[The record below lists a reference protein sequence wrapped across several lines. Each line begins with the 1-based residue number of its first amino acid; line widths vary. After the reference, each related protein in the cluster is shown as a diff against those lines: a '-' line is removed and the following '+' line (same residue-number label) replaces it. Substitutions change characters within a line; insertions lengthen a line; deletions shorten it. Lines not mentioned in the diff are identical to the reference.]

1 LVVCAKQH
9 HQLAVAAYI
18 LKSTIVSGIT
28 EELYYSYLRYWC
40 ATHVLQTQYTIQII
54 RCNNPSCC
62 TPWRSNYIQVFP
74 HRFLPPPVPFNR
86 SSRGVKM
93 AEIESSSAA
102 TNPISPFYGNLF
114 QRIQFHGIVI
124 NRTHND
130 LLPFD
135 ACCPSLQIKLP
146 SRICS
151 ICKQYLP
158 SSIRLRNHYKIH
170 QQQYASNFLDYNNNK
185 EEDFLDDNDL
195 NDPYDMSIRQIKPVQ
210 TGVCLFTDMIEWLRS
225 DFEDDPIVDT
235 KAKSIAATAS
245 AMIRKDK
252 QMAAAQATTTTTTT
266 TVQENTSIAMK
277 TRSKTVTKEQ
287 VTTTIDDTQTTT
299 TTATESQCLVDVQTE
314 NGSMLDAMEQ
324 LAMIDD
330 GASSIGNAPS
340 QQSWDDI
347 EDLIEKI

>member
-1 LVVCAKQH
+1 MF
-9 HQLAVAAYI
+9 
-18 LKSTIVSGIT
+18 
-28 EELYYSYLRYWC
+28 RYWC

-54 RCNNPSCC
+54 RCNNSSCC

-93 AEIESSSAA
+93 AEIESSSA
-102 TNPISPFYGNLF
+102 TINPISPFYGNLF

-151 ICKQYLP
+151 ICKQYIP
-158 SSIRLRNHYKIH
+158 SAIRLRNHYKIH

-195 NDPYDMSIRQIKPVQ
+195 NDPYEMSMIQIQPTQ
-210 TGVCLFTDMIEWLRS
+210 NGVCLFTDMIEWLRS

-235 KAKSIAATAS
+235 KVKSTAATAS

-252 QMAAAQATTTTTTT
+252 QMAAASQAAAAAATTTTTTT
-266 TVQENTSIAMK
+266 TAATTVQAATSMSMR
-277 TRSKTVTKEQ
+277 TRSRTVTKEQ
-287 VTTTIDDTQTTT
+287 VTTNNNDTQLTTT
-299 TTATESQCLVDVQTE
+299 TITTTTNESQCLTDIQTE

-324 LAMIDD
+324 LAMLDD
-330 GASSIGNAPS
+330 GGSSIGNAPS
-340 QQSWDDI
+340 QESWDDL